1 MGTLAAKLI
10 EIFWSL
16 IDRNRARR
24 LRIKR
29 HVSAALLHLRGIRAA
44 PDGDSPQYQGE
55 KHHLG
60 VELGQLIEVAGED
73 PEAFAE
79 ELRVAT
85 EVHGAVVI
93 RGERQVDGYIDAL
106 ASLQARG

>member
-1 MGTLAAKLI
+1 VGALAAKLL

-29 HVSAALLHLRGIRAA
+29 HVSAALLHLRGVREA
-44 PDGDSPQYQGE
+44 PAGESPQYLGE
-55 KHHLG
+55 RHHLG
-60 VELGQLIEVAGED
+60 VELGQLIEVAGENPD
-73 PEAFAE
+73 AFAE

-93 RGERQVDGYIDAL
+93 RGERFVDGYIEEL
-106 ASLQARG
+106 ASLQGRR